1 MKGSD
6 FIFDSVQ
13 MPKNNLNLGR
23 SCIYIATAK
32 LNDEAIGKIPERIS
46 KSKSFINKYNWKGIN
61 YPTGK
66 DD

>member
-32 LNDEAIGKIPERIS
+32 LNDEAIGKIQLY
-46 KSKSFINKYNWKGIN
+46 KYNWKGIS